1 MERHRSGQQ
10 GGGSAMATQRTV
22 QRSQPASCCPQV
34 QALTNNHCL
43 RGLGERCGEAACTA
57 RGLDGNRNPSGL
69 GEGAQAGHVRV
80 GICAST
86 ARHLEHHQVAYRGE
100 LLSGGIVQLRCR
112 GAGSV

>member
-1 MERHRSGQQ
+1 
-10 GGGSAMATQRTV
+10 MAAQCTV
-22 QRSQPASCCPQV
+22 QKSQPASCCPQV
-34 QALTNNHCL
+34 QALTNHHCL

-86 ARHLEHHQVAYRGE
+86 ARHLEHHQVAHRGGS
-100 LLSGGIVQLRCR
+100 LARGIVQLRCSAEGR
-112 GAGSV
+112 GTCDGR